1 MRCTACGAQES
12 RVIDSRLIN
21 EGRAIRRRRQC
32 TSCGRRFTTYER
44 IQDFTPLVVK
54 KDLRR
59 EPYSRDKIMGG
70 LAKACE
76 KRPVALVDLEA
87 LIEDVEKSLF
97 ELVDEEVES
106 SRLGE
111 EVMLRLKDIDQVAY
125 IRFASVYRSFK
136 DVGEFMEEL
145 RELVGS
151 SGASG
156 PDSGTE

>member
-1 MRCTACGAQES
+1 MAR
-12 RVIDSRLIN
+12 
-21 EGRAIRRRRQC
+21 
-32 TSCGRRFTTYER
+32 
-44 IQDFTPLVVK
+44 
-54 KDLRR
+54 
-59 EPYSRDKIMGG
+59 
-70 LAKACE
+70 
-76 KRPVALVDLEA
+76 VDLEA

-125 IRFASVYRSFK
+125 IRFARVYRSFK

>member
-44 IQDFTPLVVK
+44 IQDFSPLVVK

-111 EVMLRLKDIDQVAY
+111 EVMLRLKDVDQVAY

-151 SGASG
+151 SGAPAPESG
-156 PDSGTE
+156 KE